1 MSGSGFD
8 TWILELRGAGLSS
21 LNVDTG
27 TGKGIWE
34 CFLWHAHVCIC
45 FFSKKKC
52 LYIYIYIL
60 IYFLINHALLMNKTE
75 SRKDEQQIVSGLLE
89 NVINVS
95 ERMEKVLDE
104 GWFITPLS
112 VSIWLALLLLRKNM
126 QVSSSWGCK
135 IVYPREW
142 EISSRG
148 LKFSLVTIGILITI
162 LKKIFLLRWGDIS
175 CFVILLYS
183 WNFSLLRSCSHHVW
197 PHGLRWSMW
206 GLKPS
211 QKMGNC

>member
-1 MSGSGFD
+1 MFLMKVD
-8 TWILELRGAGLSS
+8 S
-21 LNVDTG
+21 L
-27 TGKGIWE
+27 
-34 CFLWHAHVCIC
+34 A
-45 FFSKKKC
+45 
-52 LYIYIYIL
+52 
-60 IYFLINHALLMNKTE
+60 
-75 SRKDEQQIVSGLLE
+75 
-89 NVINVS
+89 
-95 ERMEKVLDE
+95 
-104 GWFITPLS
+104 PLS

-197 PHGLRWSMW
+197 LHGLRWSMW

-211 QKMGNC
+211 QKMGNCSPLVTQWVVCCYTPCSQDVVSLLIHHKRLI